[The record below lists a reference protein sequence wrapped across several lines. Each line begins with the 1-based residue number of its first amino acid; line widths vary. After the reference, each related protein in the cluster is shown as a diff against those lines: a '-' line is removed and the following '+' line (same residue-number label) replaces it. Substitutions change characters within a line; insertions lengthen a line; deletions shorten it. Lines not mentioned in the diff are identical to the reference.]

1 MKPSP
6 NHTPPILVVGKTPA
20 GQVVA
25 SERVWTNGE
34 AMARQREWEGSGLVV
49 EVMRA

>member
-1 MKPSP
+1 MKPNS

-25 SERVWTNGE
+25 KERVWTNGD
-34 AMARQREWEGSGLVV
+34 AAAVRKQWEGSGLVV
-49 EVMRA
+49 EVTKT